1 MTPITPQHFVTR
13 SPALAAALVHEN
25 ISFSTYAMMIAVHTA
40 EQPPSLAA
48 VSCMI
53 GSSYWA
59 ARHRI
64 DRTPY
69 FIKSHQD
76 LVRLSLT
83 PEAITKLERIEK
95 LLARHERF
103 TI

>member
-1 MTPITPQHFVTR
+1 MTPEQLVTL
-13 SPALAAALVHEN
+13 SPALAAALTHEN
-25 ISFSTYAMMIAVHTA
+25 ISFSTYAMMIAVRTA
-40 EQPPSLAA
+40 RPPPSLAA

-69 FIKSHQD
+69 FIKNHQD

-83 PEAITKLERIEK
+83 PEAITKLDRIEK
-95 LLARHERF
+95 LLARHENF
-103 TI
+103 SL